1 MSTPLLLATI
11 KGHYHAVVML
21 LDNGANINEGG
32 RWDNT
37 PLYRALDYRRDNIAL
52 LLISRGADIDMSFTR
67 GPFVGDGYALSEARR
82 LISLLYHNYVRDH
95 VLH

>member
-1 MSTPLLLATI
+1 MSTPLLFATV
-11 KGHYHAVVML
+11 KGHYYAVMLL
-21 LDNGANINEGG
+21 LDNGANINEGDKG
-32 RWDNT
+32 KYT

-52 LLISRGADIDMSFTR
+52 LLIFRGADIDMSFMR
-67 GPFVGDGYALSEARR
+67 GPFVGDGYALSAAKR